1 MNQRLMNWGI
11 FLLLSLTWGSSFILM
26 KLGLASFSPYQV
38 ASIRLIS
45 AGAALLPF
53 FFRFIRQTPAAKI
66 PAIIMSGLLGNG
78 IPAYLF
84 CIAETRID
92 SSLAGML
99 NSFTPVFA
107 LIFSV
112 TLFSAPVLRRQ
123 AAGLLIGL
131 AGVVLLFLVKGVDA
145 NSYWYYGF
153 LVILATACYG
163 LNIALVHHYLKEFQS
178 LQLVSISLFFMAL
191 FALPVLLL
199 SDFSAA
205 FQAAE
210 RPWMSL
216 AASCTLGWIGTGV
229 ASLLFYQ
236 LIRSAGAM
244 FASMVTYGLPV
255 VAIGW
260 GLVAGEA
267 VNGWQVV
274 CLGVIM
280 SGVYLVNRK

>member
-1 MNQRLMNWGI
+1 MNQRLLNWGI

-26 KLGLASFSPYQV
+26 KLGLTSFSPYQV

-53 FFRFIRQTPAAKI
+53 FFRFIRQTPVNKI
-66 PAIIMSGLLGNG
+66 PVIILSGLLGNG

-112 TLFSAPVLRRQ
+112 ALFSAPALRRQ
-123 AAGLLIGL
+123 VVGLSIGF
-131 AGVVLLFLVKGVDA
+131 AGVILLFLVKGVDA
-145 NSYWYYGF
+145 NAYWYYGF

-178 LQLVSISLFFMAL
+178 LQLVSVSLFFMGL

-199 SDFSAA
+199 SDFGAT
-205 FQAAE
+205 FRAAE
-210 RPWMSL
+210 QPWMSL
-216 AASCTLGWIGTGV
+216 AASCTLGLIGTGV

-260 GLVAGEA
+260 GLLAGES

-274 CLGVIM
+274 CLAVIM

>member
-1 MNQRLMNWGI
+1 MNWGI

-26 KLGLASFSPYQV
+26 KLGLTSFSPYQV

-45 AGAALLPF
+45 AGLALLPF
-53 FFRFIRQTPAAKI
+53 FFKFIRQTPTAKI
-66 PAIIMSGLLGNG
+66 PVIILSGLLGNG

-107 LIFSV
+107 LIFSLA
-112 TLFSAPVLRRQ
+112 LFSAPVLKRQ
-123 AAGLLIGL
+123 VMGLMIGF
-131 AGVVLLFLVKGVDA
+131 AGVILLFLVKGVGA
-145 NSYWYYGF
+145 NAYWYYGF

-178 LQLVSISLFFMAL
+178 LQLVSISLFFMGL
-191 FALPVLLL
+191 FALPILLL
-199 SDFSAA
+199 SDFGTT
-205 FQAAE
+205 FQAAGQ
-210 RPWMSL
+210 PWMSL
-216 AASCTLGWIGTGV
+216 AASCTLGLIGTGI

-236 LIRSAGAM
+236 LIRSAGAI

-260 GLVAGEA
+260 GLLAGES
-267 VNGWQVV
+267 VNIWQVV

>member
-1 MNQRLMNWGI
+1 MNWGI

-66 PAIIMSGLLGNG
+66 PTIIMSGLLGNG

-107 LIFSV
+107 LIFSI
-112 TLFSAPVLRRQ
+112 TLFSAPVLKRQ

-131 AGVVLLFLVKGVDA
+131 VGVILLFLVKGVDA
-145 NSYWYYGF
+145 NAYWYYGF

-178 LQLVSISLFFMAL
+178 LQLVSISLFFMGL

-199 SDFSAA
+199 SDFSAT
-205 FQAAE
+205 FQSAE

-216 AASCTLGWIGTGV
+216 AASCTLGLIGTGV

-260 GLVAGEA
+260 GLVAGES